1 MSLKTVCCRFSG
13 AATLELELD
22 DHFHDLTRAVQ
33 NWMSKILNYFKHYIT
48 NAYTDS
54 LNNLI
59 RVMDRMGR
67 GYSFKA
73 LRVKILFTEGTHQK
87 KCSRPKFER
96 IDLSDFGHSGG
107 NVMHDQLFNLSRW
120 TSTPKS
126 RNQHKGLAKTLN
138 YGASISALVRLIEE
152 GKL

>member
-1 MSLKTVCCRFSG
+1 
-13 AATLELELD
+13 
-22 DHFHDLTRAVQ
+22 
-33 NWMSKILNYFKHYIT
+33 
-48 NAYTDS
+48 
-54 LNNLI
+54 
-59 RVMDRMGR
+59 MGR

-73 LRVKILFTEGTHQK
+73 LRAKILFTEGTHQK